1 MKKLKRS
8 SDAKIAGVCG
18 GIAEYVNVDPT
29 LIRLATVAI
38 AIFTVVFPVVLVYF
52 IAMAVMPEESES

>member
-18 GIAEYVNVDPT
+18 GIAEYMNVDPT

-52 IAMAVMPEESES
+52 IAMAVMPEECEF